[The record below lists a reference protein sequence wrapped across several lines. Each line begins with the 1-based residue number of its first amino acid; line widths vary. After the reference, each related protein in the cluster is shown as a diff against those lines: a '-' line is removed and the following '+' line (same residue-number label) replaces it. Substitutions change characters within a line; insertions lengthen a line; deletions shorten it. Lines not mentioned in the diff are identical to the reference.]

1 MLDLIQSLSSRN
13 GFGAEAENG
22 NAKAQQI
29 SDDLQEFDEKLR
41 SHRPD
46 HDKAIIRRSFFIST
60 LRVSWNL
67 IEAEILHN
75 PGNLRANAHTV
86 RNLHFLSK
94 KSTLISPINC
104 RFFWVKN
111 SGKCCG
117 FELFSC

>member
-1 MLDLIQSLSSRN
+1 MFLIFQSLSSRN

-75 PGNLRANAHTV
+75 PGNLQANAQGSAC
-86 RNLHFLSK
+86 FA
-94 KSTLISPINC
+94 
-104 RFFWVKN
+104 
-111 SGKCCG
+111 
-117 FELFSC
+117 

>member
-1 MLDLIQSLSSRN
+1 MLNETFSVIFKRCAGAENKRIYCKVLQKLIMLDLIQSLSSRN

-29 SDDLQEFDEKLR
+29 TDDLQEFDEKLR
-41 SHRPD
+41 THRPD

-75 PGNLRANAHTV
+75 PGNLQANAQGSAC
-86 RNLHFLSK
+86 FA
-94 KSTLISPINC
+94 
-104 RFFWVKN
+104 
-111 SGKCCG
+111 
-117 FELFSC
+117 

>member
-1 MLDLIQSLSSRN
+1 MFLIFQSLSSRN

-75 PGNLRANAHTV
+75 PGNFCKQMR
-86 RNLHFLSK
+86 
-94 KSTLISPINC
+94 TL
-104 RFFWVKN
+104 
-111 SGKCCG
+111 
-117 FELFSC
+117 FENPQKVAFKIASEAS

>member
-1 MLDLIQSLSSRN
+1 MFLIFQSLSSRN

-75 PGNLRANAHTV
+75 PGNFRIYARCLKITEKVSFNIASEA
-86 RNLHFLSK
+86 S
-94 KSTLISPINC
+94 
-104 RFFWVKN
+104 
-111 SGKCCG
+111 
-117 FELFSC
+117 